1 MTCGNGGPSGW
12 DGAYLHVLVD
22 GNEVASETMLNIG
35 SESFFIPVDI
45 GDRIDVVYNEDGWG
59 QYHDYSIAD
68 SDGNVVF
75 SSDDWGAPGDD
86 PCSVYGLEPCEDM
99 SSCGLMEVT
108 FFDEDG
114 YGWYAGGMAF
124 YSDEGLESQIFFNP
138 DFDGDGY
145 YDYDGFS
152 SRTAMVNVWEGEVD
166 FVVIMPVAYA
176 DQCGY
181 QVKNPDGDLVV
192 EDNVLGQLPGNALN
206 VVVCEPATSAT
217 TNLGTERAPLRLH
230 PNPTAASF
238 QLQGFQGQ
246 EPWQVQLVGLD
257 GQRILERSGVGA
269 EPVSVEGLP
278 SGLYHVIVQFGEGE
292 AQGFRLV
299 KE

>member
-1 MTCGNGGPSGW
+1 M
-12 DGAYLHVLVD
+12 LVD

-35 SESFFIPVDI
+35 SDSFFIPVDI

-145 YDYDGFS
+145 FDYNGFS

-181 QVKNPDGDLVV
+181 QVKNPEGDLVV

-206 VVVCEPATSAT
+206 VVVCEPETSAT

-230 PNPTAASF
+230 PNPTATSF

-246 EPWQVQLVGLD
+246 ESWEVQLIGLD
-257 GQRILERSGVGA
+257 GKRILERSGVGA
-269 EPVSVEGLP
+269 EPVSLEGLP